1 MLARVIAH
9 TLVYVAGTVGV
20 GLIAY
25 AIFLGIQAHS
35 APARPISAVAVVDC
49 GEIAALV
56 IQVDARTILRF
67 TAEHTDLISIDHEQ
81 KTVKHAPPT
90 PLHESLK
97 IAETAI
103 VQSTLYICDKP
114 DDNQT

>member
-1 MLARVIAH
+1 MFARVIAH

-25 AIFLGIQAHS
+25 AIFLGYTS

-67 TAEHTDLISIDHEQ
+67 TAEHTDLITIDREQ